1 MLIFTVDKELV
12 RIRSKKCPPNWW
24 SWSTCSGHKSPPE
37 MPPCSCNLSFLAD
50 NLKNTI
56 TPIPFY
62 MPFFLRSRM
71 HGVEV
76 LEECSF
82 LSLFFRV
89 LMLWWVFNI
98 SSESP
103 ALPFF
108 QLQTKALFCMWVF
121 LGDGCV
127 CVCVFC
133 TSIQNTHTYIT
144 CLVSLSVFLCWYKA
158 DKVVIAWAGNEK
170 GPFGLVEIEGRFPW
184 KNWVLA
190 FLYEKLI
197 VKIGPVGPF
206 TVYIQKSW
214 KDS

>member
-1 MLIFTVDKELV
+1 MLKTAAKSRKVPATEVLAATKAIENAKVDPSNFLQQIGGRSKRMLIFTVDQELV
-12 RIRSKKCPPNWW
+12 RIRSKKYPPNWW

-56 TPIPFY
+56 TPTPFY
-62 MPFFLRSRM
+62 MPFFLRSKM

-82 LSLFFRV
+82 LSLLFRV

-103 ALPFF
+103 PLTFF
-108 QLQTKALFCMWVF
+108 QLQTKALFCMCVF
-121 LGDGCV
+121 LGMDV

-133 TSIQNTHTYIT
+133 TGIQNTHTFVYMSGFFV
-144 CLVSLSVFLCWYKA
+144 CF
-158 DKVVIAWAGNEK
+158 
-170 GPFGLVEIEGRFPW
+170 F
-184 KNWVLA
+184 VL
-190 FLYEKLI
+190 LQ
-197 VKIGPVGPF
+197 G
-206 TVYIQKSW
+206 W
-214 KDS
+214 